1 MIFDPISLWPAVF
14 GIGGMLVGGFITYH
28 LVQKEL
34 VKLLLLQSNH
44 LRNAWNVLI
53 MRNVT
58 MQMKT
63 NRNGDSGLVASG
75 VNSKQNP
82 SYNHTLFSF

>member
-1 MIFDPISLWPAVF
+1 
-14 GIGGMLVGGFITYH
+14 
-28 LVQKEL
+28 
-34 VKLLLLQSNH
+34 LLQQSNR
-44 LRNAWNVLI
+44 LKNAWNVLTT
-53 MRNVT
+53 RNVT

-75 VNSKQNP
+75 VNSNLNP